1 MIAPSS
7 PLPKSHILH
16 FNIGRDRQS
25 TTYKWGDNE
34 KMTKN
39 IHKAYS
45 VIKQQISYP
54 CQIRKIGEKHILLY
68 QWQTNK
74 EVTTYKVKNI

>member
-45 VIKQQISYP
+45 VIKQYPIHVRSERLEKSIYHYISGKQI
-54 CQIRKIGEKHILLY
+54 KM
-68 QWQTNK
+68 
-74 EVTTYKVKNI
+74 